1 MDDETTPLDRAHA
14 LMQAAPEDEA
24 ARMRF
29 YERLADG
36 ELFLLLAEE
45 ATDDEIAPQVFPVDG
60 GTYVL
65 VFDREARLA
74 AFSGRIAPYAA
85 LSGRNIAGLLAGQGM
100 GLAVNLGAPSAI
112 LIPEAAVGWLA
123 ETLGPAPE
131 EVTEV
136 PEEVSRPTG
145 LPDRLIEA
153 LDTKLAQAGGLAKLA
168 YLAGVTYR
176 GGRPSHMLALV
187 DAVPGAEP
195 ALAQAVG
202 EALRFSGIEAGV
214 LDVAFFRAADPV
226 CARLARVGLRF
237 DLPQVRTA
245 SVPGSAPGMDPSKP
259 PRLR

>member
-85 LSGRNIAGLLAGQGM
+85 LSGRNIAGLLTGQGV

-145 LPDRLIEA
+145 LA
-153 LDTKLAQAGGLAKLA
+153 LAHAG
-168 YLAGVTYR
+168 AGRYGARGGTRAGAGRGRGIAVFRPR
-176 GGRPSHMLALV
+176 GGRAGRGLLSRRR
-187 DAVPGAEP
+187 PG
-195 ALAQAVG
+195 L
-202 EALRFSGIEAGV
+202 
-214 LDVAFFRAADPV
+214 RAAGP
-226 CARLARVGLRF
+226 RRVA
-237 DLPQVRTA
+237 V
-245 SVPGSAPGMDPSKP
+245 
-259 PRLR
+259 

>member
-1 MDDETTPLDRAHA
+1 
-14 LMQAAPEDEA
+14 
-24 ARMRF
+24 
-29 YERLADG
+29 
-36 ELFLLLAEE
+36 
-45 ATDDEIAPQVFPVDG
+45 
-60 GTYVL
+60 
-65 VFDREARLA
+65 
-74 AFSGRIAPYAA
+74 
-85 LSGRNIAGLLAGQGM
+85 M